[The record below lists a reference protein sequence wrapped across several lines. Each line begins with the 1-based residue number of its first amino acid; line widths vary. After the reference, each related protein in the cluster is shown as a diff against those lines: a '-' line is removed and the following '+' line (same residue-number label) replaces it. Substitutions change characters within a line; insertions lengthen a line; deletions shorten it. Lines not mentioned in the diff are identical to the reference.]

1 MTQDGAGGER
11 VGDVLRFTT
20 RWSLGLP
27 QGGGL
32 VSTAASFGGA
42 IGWQLSL
49 FDVAK
54 ARNFDEVVEALTSNT
69 EDRTNQ
75 VTLIFERPTA

>member
-1 MTQDGAGGER
+1 MHLIFRLLSQPPSFCSQAE
-11 VGDVLRFTT
+11 
-20 RWSLGLP
+20 LP
-27 QGGGL
+27 KIGGL
-32 VSTAASFGGA
+32 GSGFRLRPFEAGQRQACHV
-42 IGWQLSL
+42 
-49 FDVAK
+49 DVAK